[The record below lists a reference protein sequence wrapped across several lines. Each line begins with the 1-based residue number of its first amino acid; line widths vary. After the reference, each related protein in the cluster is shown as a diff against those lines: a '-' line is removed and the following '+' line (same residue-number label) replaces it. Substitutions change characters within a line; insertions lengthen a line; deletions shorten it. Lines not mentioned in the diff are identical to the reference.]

1 MKVNIVSDVTYHPS
15 KVDRGGAS
23 NEEIKSAGG
32 ESREV
37 SRFERLFL
45 QTLSSEEAS
54 AIQKL
59 FGDFKIEDV
68 GKNLSGNISIAG
80 KLSSIPRGSFVD
92 IKI

>member
-1 MKVNIVSDVTYHPS
+1 MKANLVSDVTYHPS
-15 KVDRGGAS
+15 KVNQQRIS
-23 NEEIKSAGG
+23 NEEIRPAGG
-32 ESREV
+32 KSKEV
-37 SRFERLFL
+37 SRFEKLFL
-45 QTLSSEEAS
+45 KTLSSEEAS

-68 GKNLSGNISIAG
+68 GRNLSGNISIAG

>member
-1 MKVNIVSDVTYHPS
+1 MKVNVISDATYYPAKIGRQAKSGH
-15 KVDRGGAS
+15 
-23 NEEIKSAGG
+23 EIQSAGVK
-32 ESREV
+32 SREA
-37 SRFERLFL
+37 SRFEKFFL
-45 QTLSSEEAS
+45 ERLSSEEAT

-80 KLSSIPRGSFVD
+80 KLGSIPRGSFVD